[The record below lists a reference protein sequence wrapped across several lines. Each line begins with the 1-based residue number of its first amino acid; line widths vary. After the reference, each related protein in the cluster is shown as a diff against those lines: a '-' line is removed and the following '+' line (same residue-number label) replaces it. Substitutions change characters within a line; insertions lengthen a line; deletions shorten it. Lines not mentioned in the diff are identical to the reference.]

1 MTRVDPHSGHY
12 RPDSHE
18 LRRLLKFLVTRGIK
32 VESVQVDMQR
42 VLKVVRDK
50 TKKKI
55 ETPMLWPG
63 SHAFSFLQHKKNA
76 RKIIADLSAVSMLR
90 HLQSDVLGSPRAR
103 TKARL
108 RQRDQTRGGK
118 RPSYVKRRGNLSL
131 FWRAVYFF
139 RSLLQRWWWLSAAGI
154 GVASSF
160 ILFNHR
166 S

>member
-76 RKIIADLSAVSMLR
+76 RKIIADLSAASMLR

-108 RQRDQTRGGK
+108 RRGQTRDGK
-118 RPSYVKRRGNLSL
+118 RLSFVKRRGNLSL
-131 FWRAVYFF
+131 FWRAVCFF
-139 RSLLQRWWWLSAAGI
+139 RKLLQRWWWLSAAGN